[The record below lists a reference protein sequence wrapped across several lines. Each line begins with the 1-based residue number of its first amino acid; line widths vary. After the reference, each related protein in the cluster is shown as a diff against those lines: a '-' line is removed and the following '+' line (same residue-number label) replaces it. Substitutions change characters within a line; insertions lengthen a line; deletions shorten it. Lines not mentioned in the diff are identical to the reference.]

1 MPKTCSERAA
11 PETTRVVLHGPT
23 MGTRWSATCE
33 LAPQIDARALQ
44 RDLAATVERVDAQ
57 MSPWRSDSC
66 LVQLNQA
73 PVGAR
78 KLFCWNT

>member
-33 LAPQIDARALQ
+33 LAPQIDAR
-44 RDLAATVERVDAQ
+44 DLRRILEGNQ
-57 MSPWRSDSC
+57 SPDWPVPPRW
-66 LVQLNQA
+66 QA
-73 PVGAR
+73 D
-78 KLFCWNT
+78 